1 MYINPIAN
9 RAILCVLCLF
19 LYSTHVK
26 GQANMEDLFDL
37 DFGSNSIY
45 YKHYAGKLDSV
56 FYLPDSVCVNG
67 RCMPIKAIDLGAF
80 IKRDELKEVILPRT
94 LEVIGSEA
102 FSECKS
108 LEFIRIPP
116 KVNQIDADAFA
127 MANLRSV
134 EVAKDNPFYD
144 SRFNCNAVIET
155 NTNSLIVGTSSTVI
169 PNSVTRIGKYA
180 FSGRQGLERIY
191 IPKNVLAIEDH
202 AFNRC
207 VNLKDSFKTNTSQD
221 GCIRGVES
229 IGVLS
234 FYGCAMESISLPKT
248 LKVISHWAFS
258 ECTNLQAIFI
268 PANVDSI
275 GVSILSHCSNL
286 ESVTVD
292 SRNIN
297 YDSRNNCNAIIESKS
312 NKLIAGCKNSTVP
325 KSVRIIGRGAFAGQD
340 GIKHMVLPDGIVEI
354 EEGAFNACKNLESIV
369 LPESIRELGDYFGG
383 CNKLKRIIVH
393 SKTPPN
399 HAFDQSMDYQN
410 ITLCVPKGY
419 VKRYRESGWDMF
431 KNICEI
437 ER

>member
-1 MYINPIAN
+1 
-9 RAILCVLCLF
+9 
-19 LYSTHVK
+19 
-26 GQANMEDLFDL
+26 
-37 DFGSNSIY
+37 
-45 YKHYAGKLDSV
+45 
-56 FYLPDSVCVNG
+56 
-67 RCMPIKAIDLGAF
+67 
-80 IKRDELKEVILPRT
+80 
-94 LEVIGSEA
+94 
-102 FSECKS
+102 
-108 LEFIRIPP
+108 
-116 KVNQIDADAFA
+116 
-127 MANLRSV
+127 
-134 EVAKDNPFYD
+134 
-144 SRFNCNAVIET
+144 
-155 NTNSLIVGTSSTVI
+155 
-169 PNSVTRIGKYA
+169 
-180 FSGRQGLERIY
+180 
-191 IPKNVLAIEDH
+191 
-202 AFNRC
+202 
-207 VNLKDSFKTNTSQD
+207 
-221 GCIRGVES
+221 
-229 IGVLS
+229 
-234 FYGCAMESISLPKT
+234 MESISLPKT